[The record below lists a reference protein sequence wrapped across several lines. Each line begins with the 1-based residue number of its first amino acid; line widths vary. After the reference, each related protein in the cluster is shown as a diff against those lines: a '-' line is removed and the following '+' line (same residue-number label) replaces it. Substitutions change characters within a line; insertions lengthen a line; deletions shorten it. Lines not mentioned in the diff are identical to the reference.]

1 MPLAPER
8 KRVRPGSS
16 WVAMIRAKKP
26 KKTMVTK
33 LKPEPSAE
41 PEAKAVE
48 AEAAVMIRVERVR
61 FMMCSFPRPLCLAVV
76 FLYSEEHAKP
86 ENKLKKIIIC

>member
-1 MPLAPER
+1 M
-8 KRVRPGSS
+8 KRARPGSS

-26 KKTMVTK
+26 KKAMVTRP
-33 LKPEPSAE
+33 KPEPSAA

-48 AEAAVMIRVERVR
+48 AEAAMRIRVERVR

-76 FLYSEEHAKP
+76 FLYSEEHAKV
-86 ENKLKKIIIC
+86 ENKFKKIIIF